1 MSAQEKVTITDKT
14 PLSTL
19 TVGDLKAIVREIV
32 EDSIERA
39 ILEIQQQLPGP
50 DEGLEFKPEFAEQL
64 RQFLKERPEGRPA
77 ENVMRELGLSDE
89 VE

>member
-39 ILEIQQQLPGP
+39 ILEIQQQLPDP

-77 ENVMRELGLSDE
+77 EDVMRELGLSDE